1 MSRPD
6 GRRTAGRV
14 WSAAPVRRRALLAAP
29 ALLALPA
36 RAQAW
41 PSRPITLVVP
51 FGAGGN
57 VDALARVIAPGLS
70 SRLGQP
76 VVVENVPGAGGIL
89 GVERVARAAPDGHT
103 LVMGVEGPIS
113 IMPTLSPGALRFD
126 PDNEL
131 VPVAMVAA
139 LPLVLIGRPDLPAE
153 DLAALLVL
161 GRDAP
166 GGLTVATSGTG
177 TILHL
182 FAALLAQRSGAKLE
196 HVPYR
201 VAAQI
206 QPDLLAGRL
215 DLAVLTVTSAAPL
228 LREGRVKGYAVS
240 GAEPIPGLPQVPP
253 ASALP
258 ALRGIV
264 MEGWQALFAP
274 APTPAEVVAR
284 IAEATATLLAE
295 PAVREKLEGLG
306 MTPGRLARE
315 DLPGFLRAERARFA
329 AIIRDGNIKLD

>member
-1 MSRPD
+1 M
-6 GRRTAGRV
+6 
-14 WSAAPVRRRALLAAP
+14 RRRGLLAAP

-36 RAQAW
+36 AAQTW

-57 VDALARVIAPGLS
+57 VDALARIIAPGLAA
-70 SRLGQP
+70 RLGQP
-76 VVVENVPGAGGIL
+76 VVVENAPGAGGIL

-103 LVMGVEGPIS
+103 LVLAVEGPVS
-113 IMPTLSPGALRFD
+113 IMPSLSPGTLRFD
-126 PDNEL
+126 PEKDL
-131 VPVAMVAA
+131 APVAMVAS
-139 LPLVLIGRPDLPAE
+139 LPLVLIGRPDLPAS
-153 DLAALLVL
+153 DLAALLAL

-206 QPDLLAGRL
+206 PPDLIAGRL
-215 DLAVLTVTSAAPL
+215 DLAVLTVTSAGPL
-228 LREGRVKGYAVS
+228 LRDGRVKGYAVS
-240 GAEPIPGLPQVPP
+240 GPAPLPGLPGVPP
-253 ASALP
+253 AGL
-258 ALRGIV
+258 V

-274 APTPAEVVAR
+274 ARTPPDVVAR
-284 IAEATATLLAE
+284 IAAATAEILAD
-295 PAVREKLEGLG
+295 PATAERLEALG
-306 MTPGRLARE
+306 MTPGRMARAALPAFLA
-315 DLPGFLRAERARFA
+315 AEKARYA
-329 AIIRDGNIKLD
+329 QVIQDGGIKLD

>member
-1 MSRPD
+1 M
-6 GRRTAGRV
+6 
-14 WSAAPVRRRALLAAP
+14 RRRALIAA
-29 ALLALPA
+29 ALPMALPA
-36 RAQAW
+36 AAQAW

-70 SRLGQP
+70 ARLGQP

-89 GVERVARAAPDGHT
+89 GVERVARAVPDGHT
-103 LVMGVEGPIS
+103 LVMGVEGPVS
-113 IMPTLSPGALRFD
+113 IMPVLSPGTLRFD
-126 PDNEL
+126 PEKDL

-139 LPLVLIGRPDLPAE
+139 LPLVLIGRPDLPAA
-153 DLAALLVL
+153 DLSALLQL
-161 GRDAP
+161 GRDRP
-166 GGLTVATSGTG
+166 GGLTLATSGTG

-182 FAALLAQRSGAKLE
+182 FAALLAQRSGATLE

-206 QPDLLAGRL
+206 PPDLMAGRL

-240 GAEPIPGLPQVPP
+240 GAAAIPGLPQVPP
-253 ASALP
+253 AASLP
-258 ALRGIV
+258 ALRGIA

-274 APTPAEVVAR
+274 ARTSPAVVAR
-284 IAEATATLLAE
+284 IAAATADLLAE
-295 PAVREKLEGLG
+295 PSIRERLEALG
-306 MTPGRLARE
+306 MTPGHLPRE
-315 DLPGFLRAERARFA
+315 ALPGFLAAERARFA
-329 AIIRDGNIKLD
+329 AVIRAGNIKLD

>member
-1 MSRPD
+1 M
-6 GRRTAGRV
+6 
-14 WSAAPVRRRALLAAP
+14 RRRALLAAS

-36 RAQAW
+36 AARAQAQSW
-41 PSRPITLVVP
+41 PGRPVTLVVP

-70 SRLGQP
+70 ARLGQP
-76 VVVENVPGAGGIL
+76 VVVENVPGAGGVL
-89 GVERVARAAPDGHT
+89 GVERVARAAPDGHA

-113 IMPTLSPGALRFD
+113 IMPSLSPGTLRFD
-126 PDNEL
+126 PERDL
-131 VPVAMVAA
+131 VPVALVAS
-139 LPLVLIGRPDLPAE
+139 LPLVLIGRPDLPAA
-153 DLAALLVL
+153 DLAALLAL

-166 GGLTVATSGTG
+166 GGLTLATSGTG

-206 QPDLLAGRL
+206 PADLVSGRL

-240 GAEPIPGLPQVPP
+240 GPTAIPGLPGVPP
-253 ASALP
+253 AAALP
-258 ALRGIV
+258 ALRGIA

-274 APTPAEVVAR
+274 ARTPPEWVAH
-284 IAEATATLLAE
+284 IGAAVADLLAE
-295 PAVREKLEGLG
+295 PAVRDKLDNLG
-306 MTPGRLARE
+306 MTPGALPRE
-315 DLPGFLRAERARFA
+315 ALPGFLAAEAARYA
-329 AIIRDGNIKLD
+329 AIIRDGNIRLD